1 MGNATSASAAGEHA
15 PAAGPD
21 DQDHCGYRVLGVQA
35 GSPAASA
42 GLVSFFDFIVMAN
55 HFPLRVSSSGRAG
68 QGRVSCVKEGVE
80 GGCTEWRLLDQLDG
94 LTYCFIPFF
103 FSKTTAGRQHV
114 HRLDSRIR
122 GPPTCPADLQFEV
135 PDIER

>member
-15 PAAGPD
+15 PAQGD

-55 HFPLRVSSSGRAG
+55 HFPLRVSSGRVG
-68 QGRVSCVKEGVE
+68 QGRV
-80 GGCTEWRLLDQLDG
+80 L
-94 LTYCFIPFF
+94 
-103 FSKTTAGRQHV
+103 
-114 HRLDSRIR
+114 
-122 GPPTCPADLQFEV
+122 
-135 PDIER
+135 

>member
-15 PAAGPD
+15 PASQGD

-55 HFPLRVSSSGRAG
+55 HFPLRVRSSGRVG
-68 QGRVSCVKEGVE
+68 QGVAC
-80 GGCTEWRLLDQLDG
+80 QM
-94 LTYCFIPFF
+94 
-103 FSKTTAGRQHV
+103 
-114 HRLDSRIR
+114 
-122 GPPTCPADLQFEV
+122 GPGAVL
-135 PDIER
+135 

>member
-15 PAAGPD
+15 PKQGDD

-68 QGRVSCVKEGVE
+68 QGVVCQRRRG
-80 GGCTEWRLLDQLDG
+80 RG
-94 LTYCFIPFF
+94 L
-103 FSKTTAGRQHV
+103 
-114 HRLDSRIR
+114 
-122 GPPTCPADLQFEV
+122 
-135 PDIER
+135 